1 MSKKHGNA
9 VIKVLGV
16 GGSGCNAI
24 THMAGNE
31 IEGVEFLSINTDI
44 QALSNDVNSTKIQL
58 GDTITKGLG
67 AGANPDIGK
76 QAAEADIEIIKEN
89 IKNADMVFIT
99 CGMGGG
105 TGTGAAPV
113 IAKASKDL
121 GILTIGVVTK
131 PFEFEGN
138 KRMKFAE
145 EGILQL
151 KEHVDSLLVI
161 PNQKLQAVF
170 GEAVNLFDAFGM
182 ANEVLNNA
190 VQGISEIITNEGF
203 INVDFND
210 VKTVMRSSGTAMM
223 GVGISSNDSSN
234 KAEEAARKAIDCPL
248 LEESDISGAQ
258 GLIVNI
264 SSDGNIGLG
273 EFSLIGNIIKEIAHK
288 DATIITGTSI
298 DQDLNGAIKVT
309 IIATGL
315 EQNTKTNLN
324 SSSPVYSKLLT
335 NLGNKINNRRVEL
348 CSEEIEDKEPDINA
362 EELENLIIDEEDTK
376 KNSSSK
382 SSDKSNSIG
391 SKIKIPDFLKNG
403 IK

>member
-58 GDTITKGLG
+58 GDSITKGLG

-113 IAKASKDL
+113 IAKSSKDL

-161 PNQKLQAVF
+161 PNEKLQAVF
-170 GEAVNLFDAFGM
+170 GTEINLFDAFGK
-182 ANEVLNNA
+182 ANEVLHNA

-210 VKTVMRSSGTAMM
+210 VKTVMRCSGTAMM
-223 GVGISSNDSSN
+223 GVGISSNDSNN

-248 LEESDISGAQ
+248 LEEADISGAQ

-315 EQNTKTNLN
+315 ETNTKTNLN
-324 SSSPVYSKLLT
+324 SSSPLYGKLLT
-335 NLGNKINNRRVEL
+335 TLENKRNNRRVEL
-348 CSEEIEDKEPDINA
+348 CAEESEDKELDINDKD
-362 EELENLIIDEEDTK
+362 LENLMIDEEDNKSTK
-376 KNSSSK
+376 SSK
-382 SSDKSNSIG
+382 SSDKSSSLG
-391 SKIKIPDFLKNG
+391 SKIKIPNFLQNG